1 LLYSLESFFGD
12 GGFLLF
18 IRQLLGFS
26 FLRRAGLGLD
36 QMPIMPMFPLNT
48 VLMPAMPLSLRIFEE
63 RYLKLT
69 GDLILQE
76 NPEFGV
82 VLIDRG
88 PEVGGGEKR
97 LGIGTLASVQDI
109 GTLDQFYGVESIGTQ
124 RFRVNAWLPD
134 DPYPIADIDFIPDL
148 VWDDALTSAKDQLE
162 VKVRNLLAFAS
173 EFGDLQYGADIE
185 FSDDPIQASWQLA
198 GVLPVGPLDQL
209 DLLQSPS
216 TAELISSTHE
226 LVATL
231 DEALKAMLNQ
241 DVAGEGN
248 FAGN

>member
-1 LLYSLESFFGD
+1 
-12 GGFLLF
+12 
-18 IRQLLGFS
+18 
-26 FLRRAGLGLD
+26 
-36 QMPIMPMFPLNT
+36 MPVMPMFPLGT

-82 VLIDRG
+82 VLIERG

-134 DPYPIADIDFIPDL
+134 DPYPMADIDFIPDL
-148 VWDDALTSAKDQLE
+148 IWDESLMSEKLQLE
-162 VKVRNLLAFAS
+162 IRVRNLLAFAS
-173 EFGDLQYGADIE
+173 EFGDLQYGPE
-185 FSDDPIQASWQLA
+185 TQLSDDPVDACWQLA
-198 GVLPVGPLDQL
+198 GVLPLGPLDQV
-209 DLLQSPS
+209 DLLLSES
-216 TAELISSTHE
+216 TQELISKTNEIVS
-226 LVATL
+226 VL
-231 DEALKAMLNQ
+231 DEALKGMLGQ
-241 DVAGEGN
+241 AGTETDEL
-248 FAGN
+248 